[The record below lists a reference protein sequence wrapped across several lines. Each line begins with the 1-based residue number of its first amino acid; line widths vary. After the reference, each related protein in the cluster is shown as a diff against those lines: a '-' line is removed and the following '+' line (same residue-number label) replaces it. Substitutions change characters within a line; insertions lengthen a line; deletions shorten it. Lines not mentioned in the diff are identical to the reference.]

1 MKVLQGGASLE
12 ETSGISTLGQ
22 RQPSESEMLRSV
34 STSCCLAVSR
44 MPRTLPLKL
53 PPLLKS
59 TCRLMSCAVESVRVI
74 CENDSTSPGHFSY
87 TWVVYICEPAQAGS
101 GGGVLYWL
109 RAVLPVFLDCKG
121 T

>member
-1 MKVLQGGASLE
+1 RPLKFAVIGTESSGMPVGLNTQLPPSWSGKMKVPQGTELGS
-12 ETSGISTLGQ
+12 TPSISWLGH

-34 STSCCLAVSR
+34 STNACFAVSR

-59 TCRLMSCAVESVRVI
+59 TCRLAFCAVEPVFSI

-87 TWVVYICEPAQAGS
+87 TWVV
-101 GGGVLYWL
+101 
-109 RAVLPVFLDCKG
+109 
-121 T
+121 